1 MISRS
6 TIDRVFETARVEE
19 VIGEFVQLKKAGS
32 NFKGLSPFVDEK
44 SPSFMVSPVKQIWK
58 DFSTGKGGN
67 AISFLMEHEHYSY
80 PEAIKWLAKKYN
92 IEIEE
97 TEQSSEEKEQM
108 NERESMF
115 LVSKFA
121 KDYFHETML
130 NTNKGKAIG
139 LSYFKER
146 GFRDETIKTF
156 ELGYCLDEWDGF
168 TKAALLKGYDL
179 KYMAATGLTIVKEN
193 RQFDRFK
200 GRVMFPI
207 HSMSGRILGFGGRIL
222 TADKKAAKYLN
233 SPESD
238 IYHKSKILYGLY
250 QAKKEIA
257 KQDNCYLVEGYTDVI
272 SFHQSGVENVVAS
285 SGTALT
291 SDQIRL
297 VNRLTKNITV
307 LFDGD
312 AAGIRASIR
321 GIDLILEQGM
331 NVRVVQFPDGED
343 PDSFAKAHSTE
354 ELKSHLK
361 DNSQDFINFK
371 VSLLLKESDNDPIK
385 KAGVIRDIVTSIA
398 KIPDGI
404 KREVYIQ
411 ECSRILEISERV
423 LFSELAQII
432 SKGELE
438 KSKAK
443 KKQSFSPQQDPNEPP
458 PEYFMAQ
465 EQAQMG
471 LVKGGPVS
479 TEKID
484 QLSILE
490 KEIIRLLLLFG
501 NEDVEFV
508 EEIESIDEN
517 DKITITNRKYN
528 NKVSAEIYVNLQD
541 DEIEFTNPIFQEI
554 YVQIIHHL
562 NQYET
567 IKIDDLV
574 NSENK
579 EIATLVTSIVMEKE
593 NPKMQLSKW
602 DSKNIEV
609 KTDAEVLQKAVSDVV
624 FNLRRV
630 LIDKLVTEA
639 LVQGKEYTTE
649 EKEDIMKY
657 NSLRIR
663 LSEKLKRVV

>member
-67 AISFLMEHEHYSY
+67 AISFLMEHEHYTY

-97 TEQSSEEKEQM
+97 TEQSSEEKAQM

-115 LVSKFA
+115 LVSTYA
-121 KDYFHETML
+121 KDYFHDIML
-130 NTNKGKAIG
+130 NSNKGKAIG

-146 GFRDETIKTF
+146 GFRDDIIKTF
-156 ELGYCLDEWDGF
+156 ELGYCLDEWDAF
-168 TKAALLKGYDL
+168 TKAAIAKGYDL
-179 KYMAATGLTIVKEN
+179 KYLASTGLTIVKEN
-193 RQFDRFK
+193 KQFDRFK
-200 GRVMFPI
+200 GRVLFPI

-222 TADKKAAKYLN
+222 KVDKKAAKYLN

-238 IYHKSKILYGLY
+238 IYHKSKILYGLF

-331 NVRVVQFPDGED
+331 NVKVVQFPDGED
-343 PDSFAKAHSTE
+343 PDSFAKSHSNE
-354 ELKSHLK
+354 ELKKYLEDSA
-361 DNSQDFINFK
+361 QDFINFK
-371 VSLLLKESDNDPIK
+371 VSLLLKDSNNDPIK
-385 KAGVIRDIVTSIA
+385 KAGVIRDIVMSIS

-404 KREVYIQ
+404 QREVYVQ
-411 ECSRILEISERV
+411 ECARIMDISERV

-432 SKGELE
+432 AKGVQE
-438 KSKAK
+438 KNKVSR
-443 KKQSFSPQQDPNEPP
+443 QQNNTQQDPNAPP
-458 PEYFMAQ
+458 PEYFLAQ

-471 LVKGGPVS
+471 VVKGGVVS
-479 TEKID
+479 LEKID
-484 QLSILE
+484 EISKFE
-490 KEIIRLLLLFG
+490 KEIIKILLLHG
-501 NEDVEFV
+501 NKEAEFI
-508 EEIESIDEN
+508 EEIESEDEEG
-517 DKITITNRKYN
+517 KVLLTSRKYN
-528 NKVSAEIYVNLQD
+528 NNVSAEIYVHLQD
-541 DEIEFTNPIFQEI
+541 DEMEFTNTIFQEI
-554 YVQIIHHL
+554 YTEIIHQL
-562 NQYET
+562 NQSEKLE
-567 IKIDDLV
+567 INALV
-574 NSENK
+574 NHQNK
-579 EIATLVTSIVMEKE
+579 EIASTVTSILMDEDEEKY
-593 NPKMQLSKW
+593 QLSDWEGQK
-602 DSKNIEV
+602 IEV
-609 KTDAEVLQKAVSDVV
+609 KMALLSKQVNDVV

-630 LIDKLVTEA
+630 LIGKKIEELIKEA
-639 LVQGKEYTTE
+639 TGEIAIDLETVKGYT
-649 EKEDIMKY
+649 
-657 NSLRIR
+657 NLRIR
-663 LSEKLKRVV
+663 LFEKLNRVV